1 MLRRLFPL
9 SRRSLLRSLVEV
21 QARIDGEGR
30 AVVEEAITRPLGQSQ
45 DGICLSARLALFKA

>member
-1 MLRRLFPL
+1 MLRRLFPI
-9 SRRSLLRSLVEV
+9 RSLVEV
-21 QARIDGEGR
+21 QARIDAEGR